1 MTPDAAAGS
10 AAACL
15 GGCLAADSP
24 LDEAVSLPSHIR
36 LRLEIS
42 RDQKN

>member
-1 MTPDAAAGS
+1 MMPDAAAGS

-24 LDEAVSLPSHIR
+24 LDEAVLVSIADQAAAR
-36 LRLEIS
+36 IS

>member
-1 MTPDAAAGS
+1 MTPNAAAGS

-24 LDEAVSLPSHIR
+24 LDEAVFASIADQAAAR
-36 LRLEIS
+36 IS